1 MVSDVS
7 SGKRWN
13 LLCFF
18 LYICFLISILPKV
31 TAASQG
37 KLSDIEIEQFD
48 DSSMQSPQRITL
60 DNLDEFLD
68 KLKYADGWT
77 KGEMLD
83 YKMEKKQKEKL
94 QLIEKINDIPPQD
107 LSKMLKSL
115 GFTDVQLGEHQTR
128 EIGERTKKKQGQFCE
143 TTTHYHTSIP
153 PDSADVFLEED
164 SALEVRSTT
173 GDPVACACDEFD
185 CTCRKQ
191 CFCKVQSEP
200 LKTTPTPTCKKCVN
214 CDGTPFKDDEE
225 PEEKEPERPAPAPF
239 EFKCSCSFDGS
250 GGDEEPNKSA
260 MDCDCKVSDC
270 KCTRKC
276 KCRTADT

>member
-48 DSSMQSPQRITL
+48 DSSMQTPQRITL

-83 YKMEKKQKEKL
+83 YKMEK
-94 QLIEKINDIPPQD
+94 
-107 LSKMLKSL
+107 S
-115 GFTDVQLGEHQTR
+115 R
-128 EIGERTKKKQGQFCE
+128 
-143 TTTHYHTSIP
+143 
-153 PDSADVFLEED
+153 
-164 SALEVRSTT
+164 
-173 GDPVACACDEFD
+173 
-185 CTCRKQ
+185 RK
-191 CFCKVQSEP
+191 
-200 LKTTPTPTCKKCVN
+200 
-214 CDGTPFKDDEE
+214 
-225 PEEKEPERPAPAPF
+225 
-239 EFKCSCSFDGS
+239 SCS
-250 GGDEEPNKSA
+250 
-260 MDCDCKVSDC
+260 
-270 KCTRKC
+270 
-276 KCRTADT
+276 